1 MDYRHK
7 LESLSLVLERHL
19 EDCTGLLNT
28 CKFFRT
34 RLNQGY
40 FDIGH
45 RKNFSLDR
53 LENVAFDHPEF
64 TPDTKHWY
72 YEPSPAKGV
81 ARELCSTP
89 SRIIRAKS
97 SPYEGRLRVFSRAYF
112 IVGIKFTTKAYTY
125 AVDFNP
131 FDPWDLINV
140 KYTTR
145 KVVTAIDRSYSE
157 VEMVG
162 WLNRGDYIPIQLTR
176 EQKNELS
183 EHLCEIT
190 IVNERIFSYQVGV
203 FSNAAVIVDCTGCG
217 KEILENEMCCGSIG
231 PSILGRQK
239 PMSDFTKSLPVSD
252 DEYLTTKA
260 HKLKR
265 SLGIIPSVYLQ
276 QIPWLYE
283 SNKELNAKIRKFV
296 LDQKG
301 PRMTLELTDFIK
313 IEY

>member
-40 FDIGH
+40 YDIEH
-45 RKNFSLDR
+45 RKNFSLDG
-53 LENVAFDHPEF
+53 LENVAFDHPEY

-72 YEPSPAKGV
+72 YEPSPA
-81 ARELCSTP
+81 

-112 IVGIKFTTKAYTY
+112 IVHIKFTTKAYTY

-131 FDPWDLINV
+131 FDPWDLINI

-145 KVVTAIDRSYSE
+145 KVVTAIDHSYSE

-176 EQKNELS
+176 EQKNQLS
-183 EHLCEIT
+183 EHLSEIT
-190 IVNERIFSYQVGV
+190 IMNERIFSYQVGV
-203 FSNAAVIVDCTGCG
+203 FSNAAPIGDCTGCG

-231 PSILGRQK
+231 RIIHSRQK

-252 DEYLTTKA
+252 DDYLTTKA

-265 SLGIIPSVYLQ
+265 SLGIIPSICLK

-296 LDQKG
+296 LDQKE
-301 PRMTLELTDFIK
+301 PMMTLELTDFIK